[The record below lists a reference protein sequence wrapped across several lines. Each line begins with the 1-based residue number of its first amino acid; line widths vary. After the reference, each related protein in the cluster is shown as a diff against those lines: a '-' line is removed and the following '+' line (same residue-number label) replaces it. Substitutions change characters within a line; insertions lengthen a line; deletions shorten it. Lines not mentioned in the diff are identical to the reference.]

1 MPGQSTHS
9 ATQIIPLCGEEET
22 LADTRVGIQLIIFGT
37 SARDDLDGVMRS
49 VRAGGYDGIETGNLY
64 QRYPEAQVKAMFKQH
79 DLALAGMHSGF
90 GDFESDEKVDA
101 NIGFLKSMGARYLM
115 CSGVA
120 SGDGIEAYQRSAEV
134 FNRVGQRCRDNGISF
149 CYHNHNWEFKRFDVP
164 GRGEVTAI
172 HELCALT
179 DPQLVKLCID
189 VYWVAVGG
197 EDPAAFVRR
206 YADRAAYFHFKD
218 GEWEPGHPG
227 KATRFLPLGQG
238 KVDLKSAL
246 QAALELKPEWIVTEQ
261 DSPNG
266 RDPADCAREAREH
279 LKTLG
284 L

>member
-1 MPGQSTHS
+1 MPGTK
-9 ATQIIPLCGEEET
+9 
-22 LADTRVGIQLIIFGT
+22 VGIQLIIFGA
-37 SARDDLDGVMRS
+37 SARNDLEGVMKS

-64 QRYPEAQVKAMFKQH
+64 QQYSEAQVKAMFDRNQ
-79 DLALAGMHSGF
+79 LALTGMHSGF
-90 GDFESDEKVDA
+90 ADFESQEKLEA
-101 NIGFLKSMGARYLM
+101 NVAFLNSMGARFLM

-120 SGDGIEAYQRSAEV
+120 AGEGIDAYQKSAEV
-134 FNRVGQRCRDNGISF
+134 FNRTGRYCQEHGISF

-179 DPQLVKLCID
+179 NPEWVKLCID

-206 YADRAAYFHFKD
+206 YANRAAYFHFKD
-218 GEWEPGHPG
+218 GEWEAGHPG
-227 KATRFLPLGQG
+227 KATKFLPLGQG

-246 QAALELKPEWIVTEQ
+246 QAALEVNPDWIVTEQ
-261 DSPNG
+261 DSPNE
-266 RDPADCAREAREH
+266 RDPAECAREGRDY
-279 LKTLG
+279 LRTLG